1 MTMTVNVDTPEKLAQ
16 LLHYYSE
23 ALAPDFGQKGAGRRG
38 AGSEWE
44 ELTENERSRMVTATR
59 LALFEL
65 HCEPEPAGFG
75 EMPAMPT
82 FAAGSEGKECGC

>member
-23 ALAPDFGQKGAGRRG
+23 ALAPDFGGRG
-38 AGSEWE
+38 ASSEWE
-44 ELTENERSRMVTATR
+44 ELTANERSRMVTAAR

-65 HCEPEPAGFG
+65 HCEPEPASFG
-75 EMPAMPT
+75 EMPAMPA